1 MYLYKSSNMK
11 KTTLFIA
18 CILCFSGSV
27 NAQFLKKLGKKVE
40 QAAGKAIERKA
51 ERKATK
57 ETEKAFDST
66 FNRKKKNKQRTSRSA
81 GISKVKSAETYAFN
95 HKAEMQFITK
105 KEKMTVNYF
114 LPDSGNFFGM
124 EIKDE
129 KIKDDF
135 IMVYDVDR
143 EAMFTYMENNGQKM
157 KMSVAFETDDVDTED
172 TSFNITATGKVKTIL
187 GYSCKEYK
195 MTGDDITATI
205 WVTKDVDIRFPSTLY
220 TSKKNKNNHQEWM
233 KHIDGWAMEMEMTE
247 EMKNLIQLLM
257 CFAFLY
263 SCNNP
268 TPETKSDLK
277 NLFEM
282 EVKNA
287 SKDMLKVK
295 DVTQLTK
302 TADITSLNDE
312 KMVSVD
318 YEITLELTEDAWRL
332 VDKNNKGSSHYQL
345 YKSKPKPLDYY
356 GRGTTPKLFKK
367 GDTYKIVR
375 TLKRLRSSL

>member
-1 MYLYKSSNMK
+1 MK
-11 KTTLFIA
+11 KTTIFI
-18 CILCFSGSV
+18 
-27 NAQFLKKLGKKVE
+27 
-40 QAAGKAIERKA
+40 
-51 ERKATK
+51 K

-81 GISKVKSAETYAFN
+81 GLSKVKSAETYAFN

-105 KEKMTVNYF
+105 KEKMTVDYF

-195 MTGDDITATI
+195 MTGDDITAII
-205 WVTKDVDIRFPSTLY
+205 WVTKDVDLRFPSTLY

-233 KHIDGWAMEMEMTE
+233 KHIDGWAMEMEMTDTSKRKPQTVI
-247 EMKNLIQLLM
+247 MKCLSIQ
-257 CFAFLY
+257 
-263 SCNNP
+263 
-268 TPETKSDLK
+268 KSPMK
-277 NLFEM
+277 INS
-282 EVKNA
+282 NA
-287 SKDMLKVK
+287 
-295 DVTQLTK
+295 
-302 TADITSLNDE
+302 
-312 KMVSVD
+312 
-318 YEITLELTEDAWRL
+318 
-332 VDKNNKGSSHYQL
+332 YQNIG
-345 YKSKPKPLDYY
+345 Y
-356 GRGTTPKLFKK
+356 
-367 GDTYKIVR
+367 
-375 TLKRLRSSL
+375 